1 MLAHLKKRKK
11 KWKREIVKR
20 FCRGQLFT
28 NFFQCAPSSA
38 PQRSHPVPNISF
50 SLNVTFLSEKAL
62 SGDEATRIMSKNVT
76 ERAASLL
83 KKLQHIPMN
92 INHDMGTTPKTDI
105 FFCPSNSGPIKFFVL
120 LKWPI
125 LPRKT
130 SISET
135 GVIELMRGRRLSVVW
150 NILTVDVNHKKF
162 WDQIKLRRHFVP
174 RLIWHIFTLAT

>member
-1 MLAHLKKRKK
+1 MDGSWEEQAVIADLKRHRRDNVKGKEILPRASPGSARDRKIAK
-11 KWKREIVKR
+11 KQKEIKKEDCQEIVSR
-20 FCRGQLFT
+20 PTFT
-28 NFFQCAPSSA
+28 NFFQFAPSSA

-62 SGDEATRIMSKNVT
+62 SGDEATKIMSKNVT
-76 ERAASLL
+76 VRTTSLL
-83 KKLQHIPMN
+83 TKLQHIPMN
-92 INHDMGTTPKTDI
+92 INHDKGTTPKTDI

-135 GVIELMRGRRLSVVW
+135 GVIELMRGRRLSVV
-150 NILTVDVNHKKF
+150 
-162 WDQIKLRRHFVP
+162 
-174 RLIWHIFTLAT
+174 